1 MDQSRPGAPIKVLL
15 ADDQE
20 LVRAGFKVLLDVEDD
35 ISVVGEAADGTQAVE
50 LTRVTRPDVVLMDI
64 RMPVLDGLQAT
75 RQIAAVRGLERVRVL
90 ILTTYDT
97 DAYVF
102 EALQAGASGFL
113 LKDSGPAEL
122 LHAIRV
128 VAAGEALLAP
138 RITRRLIAQFT
149 ATRTAHEVAED
160 RLAVL
165 TQREREVLAL
175 VGEGS
180 ATARSPHG
188 WCSARPPPGP
198 TSAGPWSSFV
208 PATARSWSWWPTRP
222 DWSAP
227 ARPPDHPAS
236 AHRTHRPAALVAWP
250 T

>member
-1 MDQSRPGAPIKVLL
+1 MDQSRPGAPIKELL

-20 LVRAGFKVLLDVEDD
+20 LVRAGFKVLLDTEDD
-35 ISVVGEAADGTQAVE
+35 ISVVGEAADGAQAVA
-50 LTRVTRPDVVLMDI
+50 LARATRPDVVLMDI
-64 RMPVLDGLQAT
+64 RMPTLDGLQAT
-75 RQIAAVRGLERVRVL
+75 RELAATRGLERVRVL

-175 VGEGS
+175 VGEGLS
-180 ATARSPHG
+180 NSEIAARLVLS
-188 WCSARPPPGP
+188 
-198 TSAGPWSSFV
+198 
-208 PATARSWSWWPTRP
+208 PATARTHVSRAMGKLHARDRAQLVVVAYQTGLVSPTP
-222 DWSAP
+222 P
-227 ARPPDHPAS
+227 A
-236 AHRTHRPAALVAWP
+236 
-250 T
+250 

>member
-1 MDQSRPGAPIKVLL
+1 MTQPAGPADPQSADPAGVPATRAIKVLL
-15 ADDQE
+15 ADDQA
-20 LVRAGFKVLLDVEDD
+20 LVRTGFKMLLDTEDD
-35 ISVVGEAADGTQAVE
+35 ITVVGEAANGAEAVE
-50 LTRVTRPDVVLMDI
+50 LARATRPDVVLMDI
-64 RMPVLDGLQAT
+64 RMPVLDGIQAT
-75 RQIAAVRGLERVRVL
+75 REIAAMRGLEQVRVL

-122 LHAIRV
+122 LHGIRV

-149 ATRTAHEVAED
+149 AARASERQVEE

-175 VGEGS
+175 VGQGLSNDEIAAKLTLS
-180 ATARSPHG
+180 
-188 WCSARPPPGP
+188 
-198 TSAGPWSSFV
+198 
-208 PATARSWSWWPTRP
+208 PATARTHVSRAMVKLRARDRAQLVVVAYQTGLVSPGPPT
-222 DWSAP
+222 
-227 ARPPDHPAS
+227 
-236 AHRTHRPAALVAWP
+236 
-250 T
+250 

>member
-1 MDQSRPGAPIKVLL
+1 VTPPEGLPEPRPGHRSDGPAGRAIKVLL
-15 ADDQE
+15 ADDQA

-35 ISVVGEAADGTQAVE
+35 ITVVGEAADGAEAVA
-50 LTRVTRPDVVLMDI
+50 LARATRPDVVLMDI

-75 RQIAAVRGLERVRVL
+75 RQLAAMAGLERVRVL

-149 ATRTAHEVAED
+149 AARTAHQASED
-160 RLAVL
+160 RLAEL

-175 VGEGS
+175 VGRGLSNQEIAAELTVS
-180 ATARSPHG
+180 KATARTHVSRAMVKLGARDRAQLVVVAYQTGLVSPG
-188 WCSARPPPGP
+188 PPP
-198 TSAGPWSSFV
+198 T
-208 PATARSWSWWPTRP
+208 
-222 DWSAP
+222 
-227 ARPPDHPAS
+227 
-236 AHRTHRPAALVAWP
+236 
-250 T
+250 

>member
-20 LVRAGFKVLLDVEDD
+20 LVRAGFKVLLDTEDD
-35 ISVVGEAADGTQAVE
+35 ISVVGEAADGAQAVE
-50 LTRVTRPDVVLMDI
+50 VARAARPDVVLMDI

-75 RQIAAVRGLERVRVL
+75 RELAATRGLERVRVL

-175 VGEGS
+175 VGKGLSNQEI
-180 ATARSPHG
+180 AARLVLS
-188 WCSARPPPGP
+188 
-198 TSAGPWSSFV
+198 
-208 PATARSWSWWPTRP
+208 PATARTHVSRAMVKLGARDRAQLVVVAYQTGLVSPTT
-222 DWSAP
+222 P
-227 ARPPDHPAS
+227 A
-236 AHRTHRPAALVAWP
+236 
-250 T
+250 

>member
-20 LVRAGFKVLLDVEDD
+20 LVRAGFNVLLDVEDD
-35 ISVVGEAADGTQAVE
+35 ISVVGEAADGAQAVA
-50 LTRVTRPDVVLMDI
+50 LARATRPDVVLMDI
-64 RMPVLDGLQAT
+64 RMPTLDGLQAT
-75 RQIAAVRGLERVRVL
+75 RELAATRGLERVRVL

-165 TQREREVLAL
+165 TQREREVLVL
-175 VGEGS
+175 VGEGLS
-180 ATARSPHG
+180 NSEIAARLVLS
-188 WCSARPPPGP
+188 
-198 TSAGPWSSFV
+198 
-208 PATARSWSWWPTRP
+208 PATARTHVSRSMVKLRVRDRAQLVVVAYQTGLVSPTP
-222 DWSAP
+222 P
-227 ARPPDHPAS
+227 A
-236 AHRTHRPAALVAWP
+236 
-250 T
+250 

>member
-1 MDQSRPGAPIKVLL
+1 MLL
-15 ADDQE
+15 ADDQA

-35 ISVVGEAADGTQAVE
+35 ITVVGEAADGAEAVE
-50 LTRVTRPDVVLMDI
+50 QVRRHRPDVVLMDI
-64 RMPVLDGLQAT
+64 RMPVLDGLEAT
-75 RQIAAVRGLERVRVL
+75 RQIAATRGLEGVRVL

-113 LKDSGPAEL
+113 LKDCGPAEL

-149 ATRTAHEVAED
+149 AARAAHQASED
-160 RLAVL
+160 RLAQL

-175 VGEGS
+175 VGRGLSNHEIAEQLAIS
-180 ATARSPHG
+180 KATARTHVSRVIG
-188 WCSARPPPGP
+188 KLGVRDRAQLVVVAYQTGLVSSGPPP
-198 TSAGPWSSFV
+198 A
-208 PATARSWSWWPTRP
+208 
-222 DWSAP
+222 
-227 ARPPDHPAS
+227 
-236 AHRTHRPAALVAWP
+236 
-250 T
+250 